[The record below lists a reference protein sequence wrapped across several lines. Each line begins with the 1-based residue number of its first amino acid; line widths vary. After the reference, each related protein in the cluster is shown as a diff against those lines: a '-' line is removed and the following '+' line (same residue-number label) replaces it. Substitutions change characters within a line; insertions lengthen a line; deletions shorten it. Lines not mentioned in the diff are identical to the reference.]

1 MRRTLA
7 LVFSFAVLPLLA
19 GYHGSSHEYR
29 GHRSEVSISTREYGE
44 PITRCDQIEVRV
56 DGDRVPMI
64 EEDVPAGG
72 LRSLRIHAPRN
83 GGVRVTGWNQ
93 STYSVKAC
101 KAGDARISS
110 RGDEV
115 SADVPEDSDAV
126 VYFLVRAPRNG
137 SLDLEAFNGELGV
150 QDFNGTLNA
159 RTTNGPIS
167 LSDVSGTITAEA
179 HNGPISFK
187 GGSGVVKLDAQNGPI
202 TVKLDGNEWLGGSLD
217 AHSHN
222 GPMSVKVSNDYRS
235 GVVVESN
242 GHGPVS
248 CRAEACRQARR
259 TWDDDMPRRIELGSG
274 PAVVRLSTVN
284 GPVSVGER
292 D

>member
-7 LVFSFAVLPLLA
+7 IVFSFAALPLLG
-19 GYHGSSHEYR
+19 GYHSGDHNR
-29 GHRSEVSISTREYGE
+29 DISINTREFGE
-44 PITRCDQIEVRV
+44 PITRCDQIEVRY

-64 EEDVPAGG
+64 EEDVPVGG
-72 LRSLRIHAPRN
+72 LRSLRIHSSRN
-83 GGVRVTGWNQ
+83 GGVRVTGWDQ
-93 STYSVKAC
+93 SSYSVKAC
-101 KAGDARISS
+101 KTGTARISS
-110 RGDEV
+110 RGDEI
-115 SADVPEDSDAV
+115 SADIPEDGDAV

-150 QDFNGTLNA
+150 QDFTGTLNA

-167 LSDVSGTITAEA
+167 LKDVSGTITAEA

-202 TVKLDGNEWLGGSLD
+202 SVKLDGYAWLGGSLD
-217 AHSHN
+217 AHTHN
-222 GPMSVKVSNDYRS
+222 GPMSLKVPSNYGS
-235 GVVVESN
+235 GVVVESD

-259 TWDDDMPRRIELGSG
+259 TWDDDTPRRIELGSG
-274 PAVVRLSTVN
+274 PTVVRLSTVN
-284 GPVSVGER
+284 GPVSVKE
-292 D
+292 